1 MSPQPWRIRRV
12 LPAAKLFG
20 AVAIVVLVLVF
31 GRDDPVQ
38 WFLAVAVGL
47 GLAGWALR
55 DLIAP
60 VRLAADPDGVTVI
73 AGFAGRRRLAWSQIE
88 RVRIDRR
95 ARLGVRTGLAT
106 GAWSFGRRGESRK
119 TGMLEVDAGD
129 NVYLFSRYDLGAEPE
144 DVLASL
150 LALRSARPSGTSPA
164 Q

>member
-31 GRDDPVQ
+31 GRGDPVQ
-38 WFLAVAVGL
+38 WFLAVAVGS

-95 ARLGVRTGLAT
+95 ARLGVRTEL
-106 GAWSFGRRGESRK
+106 
-119 TGMLEVDAGD
+119 LEVDAGD